1 MSNIVQKIIDQNS
14 YVVELVTTVNE
25 HGEAIFAYLLMPAE
39 FLQLF
44 RQKFQNEAINLADY
58 GIIIAS
64 GLGDEPSEEA
74 KKIVLA
80 KFPNAKV

>member
-44 RQKFQNEAINLADY
+44 RQ
-58 GIIIAS
+58 
-64 GLGDEPSEEA
+64 
-74 KKIVLA
+74 
-80 KFPNAKV
+80 